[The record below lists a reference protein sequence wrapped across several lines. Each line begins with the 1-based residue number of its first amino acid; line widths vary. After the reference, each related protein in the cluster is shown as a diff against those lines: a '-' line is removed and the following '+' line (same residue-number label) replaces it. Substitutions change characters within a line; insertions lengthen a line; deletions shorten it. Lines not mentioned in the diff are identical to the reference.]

1 MTVFS
6 YIYVCIYFQMHIYNT
21 NLYNYKHR
29 YIQITCNTF
38 MSQDPE
44 TKHMLNFKAMK

>member
-1 MTVFS
+1 MTAFR
-6 YIYVCIYFQMHIYNT
+6 YIYVCIYINT

-29 YIQITCNTF
+29 YVQITCNTF